1 MAILVILNAMEKN
14 STLYDSREETLNV
27 ITHGIG
33 FLLSIAALVIL
44 VVSASKY
51 GTAKHI
57 TSFAIFGASLI
68 VLYAASTLYHYA
80 KNPKLRL
87 KLNIL
92 DHSAIYV
99 LIAGTYTPFTLVVLK
114 GWVGWTIF
122 GVSWGLAIAGI
133 IFKVFYFGKYDKIS
147 TIAYVLMGWVIIFA
161 IKPLIESFP
170 TPGLIWLFAG
180 GLAYSIGAI
189 FYSFKGV
196 RFSHVIFHLFVLLG
210 SFCHFMA
217 VFLYVL
223 PEH

>member
-1 MAILVILNAMEKN
+1 MKN
-14 STLYDSREETLNV
+14 KTTFYNSKEETINI

-33 FLLSIAALVIL
+33 FILSIAALVIL
-44 VVSASKY
+44 VVAASKY
-51 GTAKHI
+51 GDARHI
-57 TSFAIFGASLI
+57 ISFAIFGASLI

-80 KNPKLRL
+80 KNPELRH
-87 KLNIL
+87 KLNIV

-122 GVSWGLAIAGI
+122 GISWGLALTGI

-147 TIAYVLMGWVIIFA
+147 TLAYVLMGWVIILA
-161 IKPLIESFP
+161 IKPLIDNFS
-170 TPGLIWLFAG
+170 TNGLIWLFAG
-180 GLAYSIGAI
+180 GLAYSIGAVL
-189 FYSFKGV
+189 YSIKSI
-196 RFSHVIFHLFVLLG
+196 RFNHAIFHVFVLLG

-223 PEH
+223 PQR

>member
-1 MAILVILNAMEKN
+1 MKN
-14 STLYDSREETLNV
+14 KTTFYDSKEETINI

-33 FLLSIAALVIL
+33 FILSIAALVIL
-44 VVSASKY
+44 VVAASKY
-51 GTAKHI
+51 GDARHI
-57 TSFAIFGASLI
+57 ISFAIFGASLI

-80 KNPKLRL
+80 KNPELRH

-122 GVSWGLAIAGI
+122 GISWGLALTGI

-147 TIAYVLMGWVIIFA
+147 TLAYVLMGWVIILA
-161 IKPLIESFP
+161 IKPLIDNFS
-170 TPGLIWLFAG
+170 TNGLIWLFAG
-180 GLAYSIGAI
+180 GLAYSIGAVL
-189 FYSFKGV
+189 YSIKSI
-196 RFSHVIFHLFVLLG
+196 RFNHAIFHVFVLLG

-223 PEH
+223 PQR

>member
-1 MAILVILNAMEKN
+1 MKN
-14 STLYDSREETLNV
+14 KTTFYDSKEETINI

-33 FLLSIAALVIL
+33 FILSIAALVIL
-44 VVSASKY
+44 VVAASKY
-51 GTAKHI
+51 GNARHI
-57 TSFAIFGASLI
+57 ISFAIFGASLI

-80 KNPKLRL
+80 KNPELRH

-99 LIAGTYTPFTLVVLK
+99 LIAGTYTPFSLVVLK

-122 GVSWGLAIAGI
+122 AISWGLALTGI

-147 TIAYVLMGWVIIFA
+147 TLTYVLMGWVIILA
-161 IKPLIESFP
+161 IKPLIDNFS
-170 TPGLIWLFAG
+170 TNGLIWLFAG
-180 GLAYSIGAI
+180 GMAYSIGAVL
-189 FYSFKGV
+189 YSIKSI
-196 RFSHVIFHLFVLLG
+196 RFNHAIFHVFVLLG

-223 PEH
+223 PQR

>member
-1 MAILVILNAMEKN
+1 MENKTTFYE
-14 STLYDSREETLNV
+14 SKEETLNV

-33 FLLSIAALVIL
+33 FVLSVVALVIL
-44 VVSASKY
+44 IVYSSKY

-57 TSFAIFGASLI
+57 TSFAIFGSSLV

-80 KNPKLRL
+80 KNPAIRH

-99 LIAGTYTPFTLVVLK
+99 LIAGTYTPFCLVVLK

-122 GVSWGLAIAGI
+122 GISWGLALIGI
-133 IFKVFYFGKYDKIS
+133 IFKVFYFGKYDRIS
-147 TIAYVLMGWVIIFA
+147 TIAYVLMGWVIVLA
-161 IKPLIESFP
+161 IKPLIDNFS
-170 TPGLIWLFAG
+170 TNGLIWLFCG
-180 GLAYSIGAI
+180 GLAYTIGAI
-189 FYSFKGV
+189 LYSIKGI
-196 RFSHVIFHLFVLLG
+196 RFNHAIFHVFVLLG

-223 PEH
+223 PAR

>member
-1 MAILVILNAMEKN
+1 MEKKG
-14 STLYDSREETLNV
+14 SLYDSKEETLNV

-33 FLLSIAALVIL
+33 FILSIAALVIL
-44 VVSASKY
+44 IVSASKY
-51 GTAKHI
+51 GTARHI
-57 TSFAIFGASLI
+57 TSFAIFGGSLI

-80 KNPKLRL
+80 KNPELRL

-99 LIAGTYTPFTLVVLK
+99 LIAGTYTPFTLIVLK

-122 GVSWGLAIAGI
+122 GISWGLAIAGI
-133 IFKVFYFGKYDKIS
+133 LFKVFYFGKYDKIS

-170 TPGLIWLFAG
+170 TAGLIWLLAG
-180 GLAYSIGAI
+180 GISYSIGA
-189 FYSFKGV
+189 FFFSYKGI
-196 RFSHVIFHLFVLLG
+196 RFNHAIFHVFVLLG
-210 SFCHFMA
+210 SFCHFMSI
-217 VFLYVL
+217 FLYVL

>member
-1 MAILVILNAMEKN
+1 MKDKLTYYESK
-14 STLYDSREETLNV
+14 EERLNV

-33 FLLSIAALVIL
+33 FVLSIVALVLL
-44 VVSASKY
+44 VVQASRY

-68 VLYAASTLYHYA
+68 VLYAASTFYHYVT
-80 KNPKLRL
+80 NPDLRI

-122 GVSWGLAIAGI
+122 GVSWGLALVGI
-133 IFKVFYFGKYDKIS
+133 IFKVFYFGKYDRIS
-147 TIAYVLMGWVIIFA
+147 TLAYVLMGWVIIFA
-161 IKPLIESFP
+161 IKPLIDEFP
-170 TPGLIWLFAG
+170 VKGLLWLLAG
-180 GLAYSIGAI
+180 GLAYTFGALL
-189 FYSFKGV
+189 YSFRKL
-196 RFSHVIFHLFVLLG
+196 RFNHALFHVFVLIG

-217 VFLYVL
+217 VFFYVL
-223 PEH
+223 PSR